1 MGKRTLLPNRFFSFF
16 LDMALLFPRTPQ
28 GAKSVA
34 AGGERNAF
42 LRKIRETT
50 DRDFF
55 CKCVGSATV
64 GVGPNSEAAAAIFPD
79 QVLLFERKREKMRWN
94 YGILH
99 SSFESCFSCLGLG
112 RGGKGFRFLL
122 SASASSSSMIDS
134 NFEITFL
141 LFSVCTCGK

>member
-1 MGKRTLLPNRFFSFF
+1 MLKASPREAKEMHFLEKFGKKQLEIF
-16 LDMALLFPRTPQ
+16 
-28 GAKSVA
+28 
-34 AGGERNAF
+34 
-42 LRKIRETT
+42 
-50 DRDFF
+50 FF

-112 RGGKGFRFLL
+112 RGEKVSDF
-122 SASASSSSMIDS
+122 SSPPPSPPP
-134 NFEITFL
+134 
-141 LFSVCTCGK
+141 